1 MNKLKKAALIVLAII
16 ERMEEIQDLWEED
29 GMEKNNWIACN
40 EECVNG
46 LSELE
51 GLNSQRSAHLY
62 RHLKFYRL

>member
-1 MNKLKKAALIVLAII
+1 MNRII
-16 ERMEEIQDLWEED
+16 ERMEEIQDLWQKD

-51 GLNSQRSAHLY
+51 GMNSQRSAHLY